1 MTILEKIKALL
12 AKAAST
18 TNMAEAAAFAEKA
31 HELMEKYQVDVDA
44 IRASDDPVGKDE
56 AYTTKAKAKT
66 WQMSLTMATARYY
79 GCRSVYNT
87 NPYRGSY
94 VEIFGR
100 ESARITAMEMLPYF
114 VQTVNKMAREMAAQT
129 GWDGYKCAKQI
140 GLELS
145 VRLRQLAPD
154 MEGEGNTHVS
164 GQNALVRIDE
174 INALVEA
181 TYPNLHTGRSSKFT
195 TSSLA
200 RNYAQS
206 IGLASQ
212 MGAGRGALK
221 IGSR

>member
-1 MTILEKIKALL
+1 MKILETIKGLL

-18 TNMAEAAAFAEKA
+18 TNMHEAAAFAEKA
-31 HELMEKYQVDVDA
+31 HELMEKYQVDIDA
-44 IRASDDPVGKDE
+44 IRASDDPVGKDK
-56 AYTTKAKAKT
+56 AYNTKAKAKT

-87 NPYRGSY
+87 GHTGSY
-94 VEIFGR
+94 VDIFGR

-145 VRLRQLAPD
+145 VRLRTLAPD
-154 MEGEGNTHVS
+154 MEGEGNSHVS
-164 GQNALVRIDE
+164 GKNALVRIDE

-181 TYPNLHTGRSSKFT
+181 TYPSLRSGRSSKFT

-200 RNYAQS
+200 RDYANS
-206 IGLASQ
+206 IGLANQ
-212 MGAGRGALK
+212 MGSRSALK
-221 IGSR
+221 IGAR